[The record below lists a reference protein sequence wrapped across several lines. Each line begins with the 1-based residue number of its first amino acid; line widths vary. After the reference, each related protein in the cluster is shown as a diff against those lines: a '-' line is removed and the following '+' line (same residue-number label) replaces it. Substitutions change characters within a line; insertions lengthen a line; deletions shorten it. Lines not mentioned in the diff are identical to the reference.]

1 MTHTE
6 EYEKALKELTSRC
19 EYCEQEYLMVKATQ
33 KYCSFS
39 CKNKRYYRESMVK
52 YKTTK
57 GKE

>member
-39 CKNKRYYRESMVK
+39 CKNKRYYRDRRLNER
-52 YKTTK
+52 
-57 GKE
+57 